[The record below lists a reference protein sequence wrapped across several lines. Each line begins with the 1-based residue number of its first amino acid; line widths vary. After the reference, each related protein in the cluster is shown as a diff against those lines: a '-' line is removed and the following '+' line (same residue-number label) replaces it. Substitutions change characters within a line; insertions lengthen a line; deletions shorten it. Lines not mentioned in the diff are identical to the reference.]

1 MKTFFVDCFNTIV
14 KRNVSSNKL
23 IKNWAYEMS
32 SFFNYSIDEE
42 KLISLRKAAVK
53 MDKISWEHHFGL
65 GEYSAKTMYEI
76 LLKNIEVFKLTTLTA
91 NQKNAFVGKSI
102 EVELEN
108 EKKHSYINK
117 KVLNFITK
125 QKRAGNKIYL
135 LSDYYHSKNYIIELL
150 THLGVIGL
158 FDDIFISNQY
168 KKSKY
173 SGSFY
178 SYVLTKLN
186 LPAKDCVMIG
196 DNVISDI
203 KNAKKAGLK
212 TIHIHSNEKELNK
225 KLEKTSNKD
234 LWKNLNVIFKKDVTY
249 SAYVNYAFPLYE
261 FTKKLYKN
269 CVCKNIDKLYF
280 FAREGQFLK
289 TLFDE
294 FQKDQIAKIKTYYLE
309 VSRNSLLV
317 PSLSTDLETETF
329 EKMLNKIKHISVIDF
344 LKTLSLNEKE
354 INIILQ
360 SVNIE
365 SDHQYIVQ
373 DFKKDPLL
381 ILKKSQEFKKIY
393 VDKVK
398 DQRKLLTDYF
408 AQFDITEKI
417 NKIAI
422 VDVGWAGTMQ
432 DYLRDVIS
440 PNVEI
445 EGYYL
450 GLMNVG
456 GFSNNNKKFGL
467 LFSDAPFDRSETG
480 QVYSVNN
487 FNYEFILQA
496 NKNKTNSYK
505 LAKDKVV
512 PSYEASDDVEIY
524 NKYVKELQN
533 KILGKF
539 IKIKNFVIKNKITD
553 FENYVLYFNYK
564 MIMKQ
569 KIKDYKFI
577 LMLRKLH
584 YEGFGNYGKIYK
596 DLKFNFYQLMAFLY
610 KKYKMF
616 EFYKNLT
623 NKNIN

>member
-1 MKTFFVDCFNTIV
+1 MKAFFVDCFNTIV

-32 SFFNYSIDEE
+32 RFLNYSIDEE

-91 NQKNAFVGKSI
+91 NQKKSFVGKSI

-125 QKRAGNKIYL
+125 QKQAGNKIYL

-398 DQRKLLTDYF
+398 DQRKLLTDYL

-417 NKIAI
+417 SKIAI

-456 GFSNNNKKFGL
+456 GLSNNNKKFGL

-533 KILGKF
+533 KILAKF
-539 IKIKNFVIKNKITD
+539 INIKNFVIKNKITD

-616 EFYKNLT
+616 EFYKNLA

>member
-1 MKTFFVDCFNTIV
+1 MKAFFVDCFNTIV

-32 SFFNYSIDEE
+32 NFLNYSIDEE

-91 NQKNAFVGKSI
+91 NQKKSFVGKSI

-125 QKRAGNKIYL
+125 QKQAGNKIYL
-135 LSDYYHSKNYIIELL
+135 LSDYYHSKNYMIELL

-398 DQRKLLTDYF
+398 DQRKLLTDYL

-456 GFSNNNKKFGL
+456 GLSNNNKKFGL

-533 KILGKF
+533 KILAKF
-539 IKIKNFVIKNKITD
+539 INIKNFVIKNKITD